1 MKKRSINIKSKIE
14 IQELFRKGSLIRLE
28 GINVF
33 YEVTNLAISRILVT
47 FPRIFKGAV
56 KRNRVRRVLKEC
68 FRRQYALLR
77 SGWCID
83 FIFVVYPQKANVSYC
98 EFETVLRN
106 VDLAII
112 KRKV

>member
-14 IQELFRKGSLIRLE
+14 IQELFKKGRLIRLE

-68 FRRQYALLR
+68 FRRQYALLK
-77 SGWCID
+77 SGCID
-83 FIFVVYPQKANVSYC
+83 FIFVVYPQRTNISYC
-98 EFETVLRN
+98 EFKTVLKN
-106 VDLAII
+106 IDLDII